1 MAAASKWERLR
12 PLRPDTLRLSAVR
25 SGRGREVPPGNGER
39 AGLGWR
45 LAPVAEGPEGGVRGA
60 GRRCGQRAAGSGSRA
75 GRCARGCPWL
85 YSALVELN
93 TL

>member
-39 AGLGWR
+39 AGLGW
-45 LAPVAEGPEGGVRGA
+45 AGA
-60 GRRCGQRAAGSGSRA
+60 WLLSRRGRREGCVGRDGAAGSGLLGA
-75 GRCARGCPWL
+75 GA
-85 YSALVELN
+85 ALGAVLGAV
-93 TL
+93 LAVQRSG

>member
-45 LAPVAEGPEGGVRGA
+45 LAPVAEGPEGGGA
-60 GRRCGQRAAGSGSRA
+60 WGGTALRAAGCWEREPRWALCSGLS
-75 GRCARGCPWL
+75 WL